1 MALAFL
7 AASDIAVSIVN
18 LWVTH
23 FCDAKVLPGLEL
35 VDGVP
40 TELRTVIAV
49 PILLTSIAGID
60 QTVRGIEVHYLAT
73 QDGDIRFALLSDW
86 IDSATET
93 TAVDAE
99 LLAAAAAGIARLNR
113 LHGSVHGDD
122 RFLLLHRKRL
132 WNRAQG
138 CWMGWER
145 KRGKLHEFNLLLRGS
160 RDTSFVPVGG
170 RPPQAPAGVRY
181 VISLDADT
189 RLPRGAALSLIG
201 KMAHPLNRPVVDA
214 VRQRVTSGYGILQPR
229 VTPSLPV
236 GHEGSLFQS
245 VFSGPSGIDPYAF
258 AVSDVYQDMFG
269 EGSYSG
275 KGIYD
280 VALSRRR
287 SRIESATIGMLSH
300 DLFEGIYARCG
311 LASDVEVVEE
321 YPSRY
326 GVATARQHRWTR
338 GDWQLLPWVLGA
350 YPSLPPL
357 GRWKMFDNLRRSSLL
372 PAVLAGFALCWL
384 GSAAAGVEP
393 VFPRVHRA
401 AAAVAV
407 HRHSVAALRGLQ
419 HGRLFAHLVAGGV
432 ADGRADSACGSSSG
446 RIKPGP

>member
-1 MALAFL
+1 MTAAMVHVAGPPGPALLLAAAIVALALL

-23 FCDAKVLPGLEL
+23 FCDARVLPGLEL

-40 TELRTVIAV
+40 TELRSVVAV

-60 QTVRGIEVHYLAT
+60 EAVRGIEVHYLAT

-86 IDSATET
+86 MDSATET
-93 TAVDAE
+93 TAEDAE

-113 LHGSVHGDD
+113 VHGSVQGDD

-160 RDTSFVPVGG
+160 TDTSFVPVGG

-214 VRQRVTSGYGILQPR
+214 ARQRVTAGYGILQPR

-236 GHEGSLFQS
+236 GHEGSLFQR

-280 VALSRRR
+280 VTAF
-287 SRIESATIGMLSH
+287 EATLANRVGDNRLLSH

-311 LASDVEVVEE
+311 LASDIEVVEE

-326 GVATARQHRWTR
+326 AVATARQHRWTR
-338 GDWQLLPWVLGA
+338 GDWQLLPWVLGRQNHVSPVA
-350 YPSLPPL
+350 
-357 GRWKMFDNLRRSSLL
+357 DEQAAINLDS
-372 PAVLAGFALCWL
+372 GFA
-384 GSAAAGVEP
+384 
-393 VFPRVHRA
+393 
-401 AAAVAV
+401 
-407 HRHSVAALRGLQ
+407 
-419 HGRLFAHLVAGGV
+419 
-432 ADGRADSACGSSSG
+432 
-446 RIKPGP
+446 